1 MAFVLVGRLVPTIR
15 SLVSVPAG
23 LLRLRFRT
31 FFVASLI
38 GTAAW
43 TAVLAG
49 AGYKLEENVDQVGQ
63 MVGPASNAV
72 LVVLAAAYLW
82 RLWTHRHQGRR
93 ED

>member
-1 MAFVLVGRLVPTIR
+1 M
-15 SLVSVPAG
+15 PAG

-31 FFVASLI
+31 FFIASLI

-63 MVGPASNAV
+63 MVAPPPT
-72 LVVLAAAYLW
+72 
-82 RLWTHRHQGRR
+82 RF
-93 ED
+93 